1 MGMVPTLGADLAGRL
16 PMNTTSPS
24 LAVHLW
30 PSAGS
35 RVVRNIA
42 LLVLGCALL
51 WVSAK
56 VKVPFWP
63 VPMTLQTFAVMAI
76 AAAYGAR
83 LGVATVIAYLA
94 AGMAGLPVF
103 TNTPPEMAGP
113 AYLLGPTG
121 GFLIGFIA
129 AAFIVGYA
137 ADRGWDRSV
146 PKLLVAMVTADAVVF
161 ALGLAW
167 LGVAVP
173 ALGYSWGL
181 IEAGLF
187 PFLLGDLLKVL
198 IAALAIPAA
207 WRLLA

>member
-1 MGMVPTLGADLAGRL
+1 
-16 PMNTTSPS
+16 MNTTSPS

-167 LGVAVP
+167 LGMAVP

>member
-1 MGMVPTLGADLAGRL
+1 
-16 PMNTTSPS
+16 MNTPSPS

-35 RVVRNIA
+35 RVARNIA
-42 LLVLGCALL
+42 LVVLGCALL

-63 VPMTLQTFAVMAI
+63 VPMTLQTFAVMAL
-76 AAAYGAR
+76 AAAYGSR
-83 LGVATVIAYLA
+83 LGVATVVAYLA
-94 AGMAGLPVF
+94 AGAAGLPVF
-103 TNTPPEMAGP
+103 TNTPPEIAGP

-137 ADRGWDRSV
+137 ADRNWDRSV
-146 PKLLVAMVTADAVVF
+146 PKLLAAMVVADAAVF

-181 IEAGLF
+181 LEAGLF

-198 IAALAIPAA
+198 IAALAVPAA
-207 WRLLA
+207 WGLLHGPAAQP

>member
-1 MGMVPTLGADLAGRL
+1 M
-16 PMNTTSPS
+16 TTQSPS

-30 PSAGS
+30 PSAS
-35 RVVRNIA
+35 HRVLRNIA
-42 LLVLGCALL
+42 LLVVGCALL

-63 VPMTLQTFAVMAI
+63 VPMTLQTFAVMAL
-76 AAAYGAR
+76 AAAYGSR
-83 LGVATVIAYLA
+83 LGVATVVAYLA
-94 AGMAGLPVF
+94 AGAAGLPVF
-103 TNTPPEMAGP
+103 TNTPPEIAGA

-121 GFLIGFIA
+121 GFLIGFIP

-146 PKLLVAMVTADAVVF
+146 PKLLGAMVAADLTVF

-167 LGVAVP
+167 LGMAVP

-181 IEAGLF
+181 LEAGLF

-198 IAALAIPAA
+198 IAALAVPAA
-207 WRLLA
+207 WHLLDRPAERT

>member
-1 MGMVPTLGADLAGRL
+1 
-16 PMNTTSPS
+16 MNTPSPS

-42 LLVLGCALL
+42 LVVLGCALL

-63 VPMTLQTFAVMAI
+63 VPMTLQTFAVMAL
-76 AAAYGAR
+76 AAAYGSR
-83 LGVATVIAYLA
+83 LGVATVVAYLA
-94 AGMAGLPVF
+94 AGAAGLPVF
-103 TNTPPEMAGP
+103 TNTPPEIAGP

-137 ADRGWDRSV
+137 ADRNWDRSV
-146 PKLLVAMVTADAVVF
+146 PKLLAAMVVADAAVF

-181 IEAGLF
+181 LEAGLF

-198 IAALAIPAA
+198 IAALAVPAA
-207 WRLLA
+207 WGLLHGPAARP

>member
-1 MGMVPTLGADLAGRL
+1 
-16 PMNTTSPS
+16 MNTPNPS

-30 PSAGS
+30 PSAS
-35 RVVRNIA
+35 RGLLRSIA
-42 LLVLGCALL
+42 LVVLGCALL

-76 AAAYGAR
+76 AAAYGSR

-94 AGMAGLPVF
+94 AGVADLPVF
-103 TNTPPEMAGP
+103 TNTPPEIAGP
-113 AYLLGPTG
+113 DYLLGPTG
-121 GFLIGFIA
+121 GFLIGFVA

-137 ADRGWDRSV
+137 ADRHWDRSV
-146 PKLLVAMVTADAVVF
+146 PKLLAAMVLADAAVF

-173 ALGYSWGL
+173 ALGYSWKL
-181 IEAGLF
+181 LEAGLF
-187 PFLLGDLLKVL
+187 PFILGDLLKLL
-198 IAALAIPAA
+198 IAALAVPAA
-207 WRLLA
+207 WRLLRR

>member
-1 MGMVPTLGADLAGRL
+1 MTTQSPTLAA
-16 PMNTTSPS
+16 
-24 LAVHLW
+24 HLW
-30 PSAGS
+30 PSAS
-35 RVVRNIA
+35 SQILRNVA
-42 LLVLGCALL
+42 LVVLGCALL

-63 VPMTLQTFAVMAI
+63 VPMTLQTFAVMAL

-83 LGVATVIAYLA
+83 LGSLTVIAYLA
-94 AGMAGLPVF
+94 AGAAGLPVF
-103 TNTPPEMAGP
+103 TNTPPDIAGP

-121 GFLIGFIA
+121 GFLIGFIP

-137 ADRGWDRSV
+137 ADRHWDRSV
-146 PKLLVAMVTADAVVF
+146 PKLLGAMVVADLAVF
-161 ALGLAW
+161 TMGLAW
-167 LGVAVP
+167 LGMAVP

-181 IEAGLF
+181 LEAGLF

-207 WRLLA
+207 WHLLGRSADRT

>member
-1 MGMVPTLGADLAGRL
+1 
-16 PMNTTSPS
+16 MNTTSPS

-83 LGVATVIAYLA
+83 LGVATVVAYLA

>member
-1 MGMVPTLGADLAGRL
+1 
-16 PMNTTSPS
+16 MNTTSPS

-83 LGVATVIAYLA
+83 LGVATVVAYLA

-146 PKLLVAMVTADAVVF
+146 PKLLVAMVAADAVVF

>member
-1 MGMVPTLGADLAGRL
+1 
-16 PMNTTSPS
+16 MNTTSPS